1 MTFEHFFIASI
12 SLIILL
18 SIYIISFFYSRER
31 MLFSRSFFNK
41 SFKKILVKNYDEN
54 ILRTK
59 KLLKFI
65 ASIFLIISISGIK
78 SGKTIKPIE
87 RRGSDVV
94 FTVDISK
101 SMNAEDVIPSRLEKV
116 KFEIIKTIESLTGD
130 RVGIVV
136 FSGANFLYLPLTLDY
151 DAAIL
156 FTKNI
161 DSQMISLNGTL
172 IPQAISTSIK
182 ALATDEDRGKLI
194 FLFSDGEDHNT
205 DDINVSNYNIPEN
218 IVLNV
223 IGVGTNEG
231 SLIPDDKELKSYIKN
246 SDGTLVISKVNDSFL
261 SKIAQI
267 GKGQY
272 LRINKSENVSEI
284 INSLIM
290 NSEKNALNN
299 FEFEDYNQR
308 YQYPLFISFLFYLAF
323 YILPSGR
330 RKSW

>member
-1 MTFEHFFIASI
+1 MTFDNFIIASI
-12 SLIILL
+12 CLAILIF
-18 SIYIISFFYSRER
+18 IYIFSIFYSKDRII
-31 MLFSRSFFNK
+31 FSGSFFNK
-41 SFKKILVKNYDEN
+41 SFRNILIKNYDTNILRIKKIL
-54 ILRTK
+54 
-59 KLLKFI
+59 KFL

-87 RRGSDVV
+87 RKGSDVI

-101 SMNAEDVIPSRLEKV
+101 SMNAEDVIPSRLDKV
-116 KFEIIKTIESLTGD
+116 KFEMIKTIESLKGD

-151 DAAIL
+151 DAAVL

-172 IPQAISTSIK
+172 IPQAISTSVK
-182 ALATDEDRGKLI
+182 ALATNEGSGKLI
-194 FLFSDGEDHNT
+194 FLFSDGEDHNSN
-205 DDINVSNYNIPEN
+205 DINDSSYYIPEN
-218 IVLNV
+218 IILNV

-231 SLIPDDKELKSYIKN
+231 SLVPDDKKLKSFIKN
-246 SDGTLVISKVNDSFL
+246 SDGTLVISKVNDDFL

-267 GKGQY
+267 GKGEY

-284 INSLIM
+284 INSLIL
-290 NSEKNALNN
+290 NSEKNTLNN
-299 FEFEDYNQR
+299 FEFEDFNHR

-330 RKSW
+330 QKK